1 MKKIFIALI
10 LIASCSGGFAQDF
23 AKRVSE
29 ARTAY
34 SAGKLDDARFAMQQA
49 LQELD
54 MAVGKEILK
63 LLPEKLVDQAA
74 NTATD
79 NVAGA
84 SGFVGVIVHRDYGPA
99 PDASKIEII
108 TNSPLIGTLN
118 ALMAVPMLANNAD
131 QKVIRIHGY
140 KALLTKN
147 SSTGAEKPNF
157 QIQMPLQSSMIMI
170 DAPGK
175 TADQITKIAEGLPVE
190 QIAKLIQ

>member
-1 MKKIFIALI
+1 MKNLLTAVI
-10 LIASCSGGFAQDF
+10 LLTSFSGSFAQDF
-23 AKRVSE
+23 AKRVAE

-34 SAGKLDDARFAMQQA
+34 SAGKLDDSRFAMQQA

-54 MAVGKEILK
+54 MTTGKEILK
-63 LLPEKLVDQAA
+63 LLPATLENQAA

-84 SGFVGVIVHRDYGPA
+84 SGFIGVIVHRDYGTA
-99 PDASKIEII
+99 PDASKVEII

-118 ALMAVPMLANNAD
+118 ALMAVPLLTNNAD

-147 SSTGAEKPNF
+147 GGTQGEKPNY

-175 TADQITKIAEGLPVE
+175 TPEQITKIAEGLPVAE
-190 QIAKLIQ
+190 IAKLIQ

>member
-1 MKKIFIALI
+1 MKKIFIAFI
-10 LIASCSGGFAQDF
+10 LIASYSGSYAQDF

-63 LLPEKLVDQAA
+63 LLPPKLVDQAA

-84 SGFVGVIVHRDYGPA
+84 SGFVGVIVHRDYGAA
-99 PDASKIEII
+99 PDLSKVEVI

-118 ALMAVPMLANNAD
+118 ALMAVPLLANNAD
-131 QKVIRIHGY
+131 QKVIRVHGY
-140 KALLTKN
+140 KALLSKN
-147 SSTGAEKPNF
+147 GGENDKPNY

-175 TADQITKIAEGLPVE
+175 SADQITKLAEGLPIE
-190 QIAKLIQ
+190 AIAKLIQ